1 MNLKLE
7 DEIVFTKDAFY
18 STLKGKSISDEEYE
32 NSKMLYTELKMRDMS
47 DLNDLYNAQ
56 DVILLCWIFK
66 NWLQVMYEKNMYNP
80 RKVNAASKLSSCI
93 EKEQSKVILALL
105 TKNNIMKVFE
115 KTVTKEFS
123 CVNTRL
129 SFDTELLMPNY
140 MKSDFEKKCLLM
152 KVIKHLKETI

>member
-1 MNLKLE
+1 
-7 DEIVFTKDAFY
+7 
-18 STLKGKSISDEEYE
+18 
-32 NSKMLYTELKMRDMS
+32 
-47 DLNDLYNAQ
+47 
-56 DVILLCWIFK
+56 
-66 NWLQVMYEKNMYNP
+66 MYEKNMYNP

-93 EKEQSKVILALL
+93 EKEQSNVILALL
-105 TKNNIMKVFE
+105 TKNNIMEVFK

-152 KVIKHLKETI
+152 KVIKHLKVTI

>member
-1 MNLKLE
+1 
-7 DEIVFTKDAFY
+7 
-18 STLKGKSISDEEYE
+18 
-32 NSKMLYTELKMRDMS
+32 
-47 DLNDLYNAQ
+47 
-56 DVILLCWIFK
+56 
-66 NWLQVMYEKNMYNP
+66 MYNP

-105 TKNNIMKVFE
+105 TKNNMEVFK